1 VIAQYRCDN
10 GRVSTQLA
18 AEGRSLSTRAK
29 ILIGVGGVIVLFGM
43 LIAGFNILLGPPK
56 LVEVVTMTQ
65 DATEEDRQ
73 ALKDACGGLPGITVV
88 ADQGNPSPEIQGR
101 FPVRFDLGHATTSQ
115 RIALESCINAHGS
128 KVRGFLAEGDN

>member
-1 VIAQYRCDN
+1 VLVYRCDN

>member
-29 ILIGVGGVIVLFGM
+29 ILIGVGGAIVLFGM

-65 DATEEDRQ
+65 DATEADRQ
-73 ALKDACGGLPGITVV
+73 VLKDACGGLPGITVV

>member
-1 VIAQYRCDN
+1 M
-10 GRVSTQLA
+10 STQLA

-88 ADQGNPSPEIQGR
+88 PDQGNPSPEIQGR